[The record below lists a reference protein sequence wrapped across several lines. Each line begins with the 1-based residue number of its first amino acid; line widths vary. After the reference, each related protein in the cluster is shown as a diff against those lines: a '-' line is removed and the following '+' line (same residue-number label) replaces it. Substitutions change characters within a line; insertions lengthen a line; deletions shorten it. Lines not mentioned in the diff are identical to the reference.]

1 MIVLITVDLM
11 WTYKNIQALYKA
23 VNTEIHSHTHTHTHT
38 RAHLH
43 TKTSEHL
50 KSFEVRKIHLAG
62 NKLTMTEYRKH
73 VSMIAK
79 WTNFYYFVLYFSFIL
94 KIRPIG
100 NSNQEHM

>member
-1 MIVLITVDLM
+1 MRLGINLE
-11 WTYKNIQALYKA
+11 LY
-23 VNTEIHSHTHTHTHT
+23 VINCSNHSHRHRDTQSHTHTHTHT

-79 WTNFYYFVLYFSFIL
+79 
-94 KIRPIG
+94 
-100 NSNQEHM
+100 